1 MTKQTTTPPVATLQQ
16 HAHDLA
22 RAFTARVI
30 ESDQLRPEEA
40 FAASHLRLVVV
51 APIVDTTTYAV
62 VLHELGHLAAPTGS
76 LPTGVGAD
84 RRALTRVEEDA
95 AWTWARHYA
104 LIWTPEMEAV
114 ATWAEGTY
122 HAPPRP
128 TPPPAAAPA
137 AVGPKAPPTDRID
150 WTKFR

>member
-22 RAFTARVI
+22 RAFKARVI
-30 ESDQLRPEEA
+30 ESAQLQPHEA
-40 FAASHLRLVVV
+40 FAAPHLRLVV
-51 APIVDTTTYAV
+51 AAAIVDTTTYAV
-62 VLHELGHLAAPTGS
+62 VLHELGHLAAPTGA
-76 LPTGVGAD
+76 LPAGTGGD

-104 LIWTPEMEAV
+104 LVWTPEMEVV

-122 HAPPRP
+122 QPP
-128 TPPPAAAPA
+128 TPPPATAAPA
-137 AVGPKAPPTDRID
+137 APVAPKTPTPDRID
-150 WTKFR
+150 WTKYR